1 MGRIKKD
8 HSGYHTHGLW
18 KKYQQP
24 SVEDKPAKHRR
35 KKNTKRWCR
44 GKVGSEH
51 ALVRRF
57 KRYGWPSRRSRY
69 TYTVC
74 TSCRKEFFRTKNDGA
89 PLEIEI
95 DESNESVVYPI
106 QVKVNGEA
114 APIDYRKFQED
125 RYYCAACEEWH
136 FND

>member
-24 SVEDKPAKHRR
+24 SVEDKPTKHKS

-57 KRYGWPSRRSRY
+57 KHYGWSSRRSNVI
-69 TYTVC
+69 YTVC
-74 TSCRKEFFRTKNDGA
+74 TNCGKKFCKTKNSGI

-95 DESNESVVYPI
+95 DESNESVVYPV

-114 APIDYRKFQED
+114 VPID
-125 RYYCAACEEWH
+125 
-136 FND
+136 